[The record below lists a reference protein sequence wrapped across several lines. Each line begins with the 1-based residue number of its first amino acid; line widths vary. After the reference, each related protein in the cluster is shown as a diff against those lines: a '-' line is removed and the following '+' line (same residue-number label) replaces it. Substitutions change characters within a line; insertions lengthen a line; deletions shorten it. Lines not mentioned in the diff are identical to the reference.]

1 MVVTGPG
8 KMLPM
13 VIWGIKTRVN
23 QLNKTFQEVHGG
35 VGGPRIRCPGSQM
48 PLDWVMG
55 IHIFIWIWERF
66 QITISEIKNT
76 ITSMTLLGMKMIQVT
91 MPLVILNKE
100 EMNTYEFGLFFCFS
114 FFFVASLRPVVFSLL
129 KFSYFYI
136 GDLLHNKSLPILFH
150 CQSYHHL

>member
-1 MVVTGPG
+1 MIYFFMVVTGPG

-13 VIWGIKTRVN
+13 VIWGIKTKVN

-55 IHIFIWIWERF
+55 IHIFIWNWERF

-76 ITSMTLLGMKMIQVT
+76 ITSLTLLGMKMIQVT
-91 MPLVILNKE
+91 MPLVILKKKRLTHNLWVWS
-100 EMNTYEFGLFFCFS
+100 FLLLFFFLCCLP
-114 FFFVASLRPVVFSLL
+114 AVFSLSSSL
-129 KFSYFYI
+129 NSS
-136 GDLLHNKSLPILFH
+136 KSFLWVMAAT
-150 CQSYHHL
+150 